1 MADQKDL
8 DIIKE
13 INLALEKQLQFDIK
27 RARLKGEELSS
38 LERQVV
44 QLRAKEALQNNLT
57 ELLETSAEYRQS
69 SAILML
75 EELEKEK
82 KRGILTIENYEAQKK
97 LLKEIRSLVFKSDKE
112 RVDSL
117 KKQLKAQGA
126 INKSQDKFVKSQ
138 EAGTKAGE
146 GLANILQKTIGLSQQ
161 QETITGE
168 LLKSVNLYGKNFKQV
183 FGGLGK
189 VASSFGSSMAKSLSF
204 GNIMGSLVS
213 QQVQSG
219 LLFHELRTGF
229 TAATGAGLEYGKVID
244 DVSKAQLSFGVG
256 LAESKEATQA
266 LYTDFARF
274 SDLLPDSQA
283 EVAGLTAKLAG
294 VGVSASTTASN
305 FNFLVSELG
314 KSVPQA
320 SKILQEFAETGRD
333 IGVAPAELAE
343 SFKQL
348 QPRLSQFGAK
358 APAIFDKTARM
369 AKKLGMNVSELGA
382 DLFSLSDRLSTFEGA
397 ASAVADM
404 NLVLGGSF
412 INAFDLAMAA
422 KEGPGAQLEL
432 LRQGL
437 ANSGKSIQQMGFF
450 ERGLLED
457 TFNLESG
464 KLKAFLEGDM
474 SAAKG
479 KGGKEAKLDEMA
491 AESTTVME
499 HMQNVQIRATKN
511 LTGFDEALVDGTSG
525 VMKFIEALGGAG
537 SLQSIVAGIG
547 GISSVVQMLVALK
560 GGKALAGIFK
570 GGGGGGAG
578 MLSKMMLGGK
588 GMMGKAGVG
597 LRGLMSIGKPAF
609 GPQLPKIGKSLGM
622 SGGMKGLGGLTTK
635 GLGGLG
641 AKGGGMA
648 AAKLGGKAAAKAIPG
663 LGLLLSAG
671 FAIDRAMDGDLFGAG
686 AEVLSGV
693 ASLVPVVGTAA
704 SLAISGGLAAKDM
717 GAFDSEVPSA
727 NAGGVNRPATSAAAG
742 QDPAQK
748 LLTQMVRLTNAMDR
762 QTAAT
767 NTGQPVKVELFLDSA
782 GTNKIAETTINYVNK
797 NYGMGS
803 NARVPA

>member
-13 INLALEKQLQFDIK
+13 INVALEKQLQFDIK

-57 ELLETSAEYRQS
+57 ELLEADAEHRAKAS
-69 SAILML
+69 EFML
-75 EELEKEK
+75 ADLDREKR
-82 KRGILTIENYEAQKK
+82 RGILTSENYEAQKK
-97 LLKEIRSLVFKSDKE
+97 LITEIGNKETVMSTKRLA
-112 RVDSL
+112 SL
-117 KKQLKAQGA
+117 KKELKAQDA
-126 INKSQDKFVKSQ
+126 RNKSQDKFVKSLV
-138 EAGTKAGE
+138 AGEKAGE

-168 LLKSVNLYGKNFKQV
+168 LLKSVNLYGKNFKEV

-189 VASSFGSSMAKSLSF
+189 VASSFGSSMKKSLSF
-204 GNIMGSLVS
+204 GNIIGGLFS
-213 QQVQSG
+213 QQVQSQV
-219 LLFHELRTGF
+219 LFNELQTGF
-229 TAATGAGLEYGKVID
+229 SGATGAGLEYSKVIEGAAR
-244 DVSKAQLSFGVG
+244 SG
-256 LAESKEATQA
+256 LAFGTSLAGSAEATSA
-266 LYTDFARF
+266 LYTEFARF
-274 SDLLPDSQA
+274 STLSTESQ
-283 EVAGLTAKLAG
+283 VSIVGLTDKLSN

-369 AKKLGMNVSELGA
+369 AKKLGMNVSELGS

-422 KEGPGAQLEL
+422 EGGPEAQLEM
-432 LRQGL
+432 LRQAM
-437 ANSGKSIQQMGFF
+437 ANSGKTIEQMGFH
-450 ERGLLED
+450 ERGLLEQGLGLD
-457 TFNLESG
+457 SG

-474 SAAKG
+474 TTAKG
-479 KGGKEAKLDEMA
+479 EGKGKAKLDKMSQDSTSIMKQASETRLQATRNLSGLNNEFMDGKAKVAEFIDSLGGGA
-491 AESTTVME
+491 ALQTISAVF
-499 HMQNVQIRATKN
+499 AG
-511 LTGFDEALVDGTSG
+511 LSG
-525 VMKFIEALGGAG
+525 VISILSSLAGAKALG
-537 SLQSIVAGIG
+537 
-547 GISSVVQMLVALK
+547 
-560 GGKALAGIFK
+560 GIFK
-570 GGGGGGAG
+570 GGGGAGGG
-578 MLSKMMLGGK
+578 MLGKMMLGGK
-588 GMMGKAGVG
+588 GLMGKAAGG
-597 LRGLMSIGKPAF
+597 IGS
-609 GPQLPKIGKSLGM
+609 LLLGK
-622 SGGMKGLGGLTTK
+622 GGFDIALDAADTMGGLSGKVASK
-635 GLGGLG
+635 GAAQVGS
-641 AKGGGMA
+641 KA
-648 AAKLGGKAAAKAIPG
+648 AAPIAAKAGGKALAKAVPG

>member
-382 DLFSLSDRLSTFEGA
+382 DLFSLSDRLSTFE
-397 ASAVADM
+397 
-404 NLVLGGSF
+404 
-412 INAFDLAMAA
+412 
-422 KEGPGAQLEL
+422 
-432 LRQGL
+432 
-437 ANSGKSIQQMGFF
+437 